1 MKRWLVPVLLLTLCV
16 LAGLSLL
23 VGRVSVPF
31 DAWLSDDPKW
41 AIITELRVPR
51 TLLAMMIGGALGL
64 AGAAMQGYTRNPLAD
79 PGVLGVSAMAALGA
93 VLTIYYGLA
102 SDAVWLLPISAI
114 AGALLGVVFLLGLS
128 GIGASAITFV
138 LAGVILQS
146 VAGAA
151 VALALSL
158 APDPW
163 ATQEIVDWLIGSL
176 TDRSME
182 EVQIAAPFIAV
193 GVVIL
198 LMLQRSL
205 TALSIGEDG
214 AKSLGVNLTV
224 TQIMLAIGVGLAT
237 GASVAVT
244 GIISFVGLIVPQIM
258 RWAIGGEPGK
268 LLLPSAICGAVL
280 VVAADMLVRFS
291 PAAAEVKLG
300 VAMSALG
307 GPFFLV
313 MLMSMRRRMA

>member
-1 MKRWLVPVLLLTLCV
+1 
-16 LAGLSLL
+16 
-23 VGRVSVPF
+23 
-31 DAWLSDDPKW
+31 
-41 AIITELRVPR
+41 
-51 TLLAMMIGGALGL
+51 
-64 AGAAMQGYTRNPLAD
+64 
-79 PGVLGVSAMAALGA
+79 MASRRPPSGCCR
-93 VLTIYYGLA
+93 
-102 SDAVWLLPISAI
+102 SRQI

-163 ATQEIVDWLIGSL
+163 ATQEIIDWLIGSL

-193 GVVIL
+193 GIVIL

-237 GASVAVT
+237 GASVAVA

-268 LLLPSAICGAVL
+268 LLFPSAICGAVL

>member
-1 MKRWLVPVLLLTLCV
+1 MKRWLVPVLIVALCV
-16 LAGLSLL
+16 LSVLSLL
-23 VGRVSVPF
+23 VGRVSVPL
-31 DAWLSDDPKW
+31 DAWLSTDPKW

-51 TLLAMMIGGALGL
+51 TLLAIMIGGALGL
-64 AGAAMQGYTRNPLAD
+64 SGAAMQGYTRNPLAD
-79 PGVLGVSAMAALGA
+79 PGLLGVSAMAALGA

-102 SDAVWLLPISAI
+102 ASAVWLLPISAI

-128 GIGASAITFV
+128 GLGASAITFV

-193 GVVIL
+193 GLVIL

-205 TALSIGEDG
+205 TALSLGEDG

-224 TQIMLAIGVGLAT
+224 TQVMLAIGVGLAT
-237 GASVAVT
+237 GASVAVA

-268 LLLPSAICGAVL
+268 LLVPSALCGAVL
-280 VVAADMLVRFS
+280 MVAADMLVRFS
-291 PAAAEVKLG
+291 PAATEVKLG